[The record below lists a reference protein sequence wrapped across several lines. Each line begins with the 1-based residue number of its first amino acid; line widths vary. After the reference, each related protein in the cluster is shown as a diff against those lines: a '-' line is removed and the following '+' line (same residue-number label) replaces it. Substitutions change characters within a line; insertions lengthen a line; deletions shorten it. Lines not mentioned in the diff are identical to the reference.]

1 MKKLFVA
8 ATRQDDGKST
18 LCLGLLQALR
28 RRIPQIGFMK
38 PVGQHY
44 VKRDGCEIDE
54 DVVLMKDV
62 CQIEDNLI
70 DMNPIVVKRGFT
82 EEYIERGDRNQLAQ
96 KIQTSF
102 DRISHGKELILI
114 EGTGHAGVGA
124 VIDLSNASVA
134 KLLGA
139 KVLILSV
146 GGIGRPIDEITINKS
161 LFDQEGVEVLGVVIN
176 KVLSEKYDKIK
187 RITQKSLANK
197 GIDLLGVMP
206 FEKRLTYPTMRQ
218 IQEACGASIFC
229 GEKHLEKKILN
240 ILVGAMEP
248 YHALEYILPHSL
260 VIVPGDREDIILA
273 VIAGNRLEIEDGF
286 EISGMILTGGLKP
299 HRGILKLVK
308 NCDFPVLL
316 STDNTYNTTKKVHER
331 RVKIRSCD
339 KDKIKE
345 AERLVT
351 RYVDLDKL
359 MQQISE

>member
-28 RRIPQIGFMK
+28 RRITQIGFMK

-44 VKRDGCEIDE
+44 VKRDGCEVDE

-62 CQIEDNLI
+62 CHIEDNLV
-70 DMNPIVVKRGFT
+70 DMNPIVIKKGFT
-82 EEYIERGDRNQLAQ
+82 EEYIERGDRNELVQ

-102 DRISHGKELILI
+102 NRISHGKELILI

-134 KLLGA
+134 QLLGA
-139 KVLILSV
+139 NVLILSV
-146 GGIGRPIDEITINKS
+146 GGIGNPIDEITINKS

-176 KVLSEKYDKIK
+176 KVLSEKYDKI
-187 RITQKSLANK
+187 RRMTQKSLTNK
-197 GIDLLGVMP
+197 GINLLGVMP

-229 GEKHLEKKILN
+229 GEKYLKRKVFN

-273 VIAGNRLEIEDGF
+273 TIAGSKLEVEDDF
-286 EISGMILTGGLKP
+286 EIAGMILTGGLKP
-299 HRGILKLVK
+299 HQRILKLVK
-308 NCDFPVLL
+308 NCDFPILF
-316 STDNTYNTTKKVHER
+316 SRDDTYNTARKVHER

-339 KDKIKE
+339 EYKIEE

-359 MQQISE
+359 MQQI

>member
-8 ATRQDDGKST
+8 ATRQNDGKST
-18 LCLGLLQALR
+18 LCLGLLQALGR
-28 RRIPQIGFMK
+28 KITRVGFMK

-44 VKRDGCEIDE
+44 IKRDGCEIDE

-62 CQIEDNLI
+62 CQIEDDLV

-82 EEYIERGDRNQLAQ
+82 EEYIERGDRNQLTQ

-102 DRISHGKELILI
+102 NRISGGKELILI

-176 KVLSEKYDKIK
+176 KVLPEKYDKIK
-187 RITQKSLANK
+187 RVTQKGLANK
-197 GIDLLGVMP
+197 GINLLGVMP
-206 FEKRLTYPTMRQ
+206 FEKSLTYPTMQQ
-218 IQEACGASIFC
+218 IQEACGATIFC
-229 GEKHLEKKILN
+229 GEKYLEKKVLN
-240 ILVGAMEP
+240 ILVAAMEP

-273 VIAGNRLEIEDGF
+273 IIAGSKLEIEDDF
-286 EISGMILTGGLKP
+286 EISGMVLTGGFQP
-299 HRGILKLVK
+299 HRRILKLVK
-308 NCDFPVLL
+308 NCDFPILL
-316 STDNTYNTTKKVHER
+316 SRDDTYNTARKVHER
-331 RVKIRSCD
+331 RVKIRSSD

-345 AERLVT
+345 AERLIT

-359 MQQISE
+359 MQQI

>member
-1 MKKLFVA
+1 M
-8 ATRQDDGKST
+8 
-18 LCLGLLQALR
+18 
-28 RRIPQIGFMK
+28 
-38 PVGQHY
+38 
-44 VKRDGCEIDE
+44 
-54 DVVLMKDV
+54 
-62 CQIEDNLI
+62 
-70 DMNPIVVKRGFT
+70 
-82 EEYIERGDRNQLAQ
+82 
-96 KIQTSF
+96 
-102 DRISHGKELILI
+102 LI

-176 KVLSEKYDKIK
+176 KVLAEKYDKIK

-206 FEKRLTYPTMRQ
+206 FEKCLTYPTMQQ
-218 IQEACGASIFC
+218 IQEACGASVFC

-299 HRGILKLVK
+299 HRRILKLVK

-316 STDNTYNTTKKVHER
+316 SGDDTYNTAKKVHER
-331 RVKIRSCD
+331 RVKIRSSD

-351 RYVDLDKL
+351 RYVDLDEL
-359 MQQISE
+359 MQHISE